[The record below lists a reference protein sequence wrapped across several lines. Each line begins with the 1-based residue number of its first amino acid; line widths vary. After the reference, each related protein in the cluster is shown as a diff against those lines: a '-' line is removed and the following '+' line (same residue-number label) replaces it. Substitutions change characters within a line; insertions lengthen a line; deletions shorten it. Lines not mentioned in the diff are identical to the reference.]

1 MHGMGRE
8 QAWRPAGAR
17 PEEAAQGELEVLL
30 DLLGELTG
38 EIGWTV
44 RQSAT
49 WAMGNPHGPVPGGL
63 APRSRPLPRAGLD
76 RTGLLGGRVDDFRQ
90 RYRPCGD
97 HCTDPSK
104 MLEALA
110 HYESAL
116 HELVDEAQARLS
128 GH

>member
-1 MHGMGRE
+1 MEQVGRR
-8 QAWRPAGAR
+8 QALRRQGLRPAEVAD
-17 PEEAAQGELEVLL
+17 GELEVLL

-76 RTGLLGGRVDDFRQ
+76 RTGLLGGGLDNFRQ
-90 RYRPCGD
+90 RYRPRGD

-116 HELVDEAQARLS
+116 HELVDEAQDRLS